1 MVMSLKPFLNP
12 HLNGW
17 NIISKENDSLEITKN
32 LRKGK
37 CSNLTGN
44 GGKEKQ
50 VTNTPTNMKQQ
61 CLNFEAQ
68 IGRSVLVELKDLRA
82 SKNSNNN
89 KKL

>member
-1 MVMSLKPFLNP
+1 MVMSFKPFLNP

-17 NIISKENDSLEITKN
+17 NIISKENESLEITTG
-32 LRKGK
+32 LRKEK
-37 CSNLTGN
+37 RSNLTVR
-44 GGKEKQ
+44 KEKQ
-50 VTNTPTNMKQQ
+50 VTNTPTSMKQQ

-68 IGRSVLVELKDLRA
+68 IGRSILVELKDLRA

>member
-1 MVMSLKPFLNP
+1 MVMSFKPFLNP

-17 NIISKENDSLEITKN
+17 NIISKENESLEITTG
-32 LRKGK
+32 LRKEK
-37 CSNLTGN
+37 RSNLTVR
-44 GGKEKQ
+44 KEKQ